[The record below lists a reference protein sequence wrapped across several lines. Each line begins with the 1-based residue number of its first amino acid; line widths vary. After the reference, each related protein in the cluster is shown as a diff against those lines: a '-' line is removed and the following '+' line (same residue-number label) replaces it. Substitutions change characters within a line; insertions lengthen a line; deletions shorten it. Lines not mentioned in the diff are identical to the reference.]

1 MGTHP
6 IFESDF
12 DCLTVMLNNVSRS
25 VARVLPRASIVSSRA
40 AHTDKVFPNLEYYRK
55 KQSKNPVVTPTEWHA
70 AETDRI
76 KNAQGSA
83 YMVTGSIAAVTM
95 FSAGNLVYKL
105 VNTLRPTKSV
115 KALASIEVEIGDIP
129 IGKTCMFKWRG
140 KPIFIKHRDEEEIAR
155 EAAVDVATLRDPQSD
170 TDRFINPEWLVCV
183 GICTHLGCIPIA
195 NAGNYNGYFCPCH
208 GSHYDG
214 SGRIRQGPAPLNLE
228 VPPLAFNGDS
238 SVVTIG

>member
-1 MGTHP
+1 
-6 IFESDF
+6 
-12 DCLTVMLNNVSRS
+12 MLNNVSRS

-40 AHTDKVFPNLEYYRK
+40 AHTDKEFPNLEYYRMK
-55 KQSKNPVVTPTEWHA
+55 GASGIVTPTEFH
-70 AETDRI
+70 EKEGDRVRD
-76 KNAQGSA
+76 AQGAA
-83 YMVTGSIAAVTM
+83 YMMTGTVAAVTA
-95 FSAGNLVYKL
+95 FSAGNFVWKA
-105 VNTLRPTKSV
+105 VSTLNPTRSV
-115 KALASIEVEIGDIP
+115 RALASIEVEIGDIP
-129 IGKTCMFKWRG
+129 VGKTCMFKWRG

-155 EAAVDVATLRDPQSD
+155 EAAVDVASLRDPQAD

-228 VPPLAFNGDS
+228 VPPLAFNGDA

>member
-40 AHTDKVFPNLEYYRK
+40 AHTDKVFPNLEYY
-55 KQSKNPVVTPTEWHA
+55 
-70 AETDRI
+70 RI

-129 IGKTCMFKWRG
+129 LGKTCLFKWRG
-140 KPIFIKHRDEEEIAR
+140 KPIFIKHRDQEEIDR
-155 EAAVDVATLRDPQSD
+155 EESVDKASLRDPQLDSE
-170 TDRFINPEWLVCV
+170 RFINQEWLVCV

-195 NAGNYNGYFCPCH
+195 NAGNFNGYFCPCH

-214 SGRIRQGPAPLNLE
+214 
-228 VPPLAFNGDS
+228 
-238 SVVTIG
+238 